1 MLLRKTPS
9 SSKTEKASVKNYD
22 IELNDFET
30 LNKSLSE
37 VLELV
42 DNLSPKNKF
51 EKTIKNVVG
60 ILGKHIQI
68 LANNCNEMS
77 NSVDNVEV
85 DLAKTH
91 QYSRRNTLVVTGL
104 EYKKETETYDTLSST
119 VADEL
124 TTSGIKVNSND
135 FFPAHKL
142 FAKRQWKGLGVRR
155 IF

>member
-1 MLLRKTPS
+1 MPLRKTPS
-9 SSKTEKASVKNYD
+9 SSKTEKTSVENYD

-42 DNLSPKNKF
+42 DSLSPKNTF
-51 EKTIKNVVG
+51 EKTINSVVG
-60 ILGKHIQI
+60 MLGKHIQI

-85 DLAKTH
+85 DLAKTD

-104 EYKKETETYDTLSST
+104 EYKKDTETYDTLSIVVPT
-119 VADEL
+119 QVDDER
-124 TTSGIKVNSND
+124 
-135 FFPAHKL
+135 
-142 FAKRQWKGLGVRR
+142 FAS
-155 IF
+155 